1 MSMHVA
7 DLMKQ
12 RVVTVEMDDSL
23 SMAKSLMENASIHHL
38 PVVDSHQR
46 VVGIV
51 SDRDLLRAIRP
62 FMDTAAE
69 NDRDLAIMRRPVHQI
84 MTRHPHDTQ
93 PDIPLEQAAWLML
106 DNDISSL
113 PITSEKGQ
121 LMGIITWKDVVGYC
135 VKSSLGTVNK

>member
-51 SDRDLLRAIRP
+51 SDRDLLRAISP

-84 MTRHPHDTQ
+84 MTRHPHDAQ